1 LIERQ
6 LRDCAPAPLEFPAHG
21 IGCEQARGAAEHRV
35 HRSGNSAAPG
45 EINLDALRD
54 ERVGIRVVILD
65 DVQAVGEGE
74 LLRITECLGGEVVEA
89 DRAAAQADGADI
101 LQAEPPVVGRRQ
113 LRDRA
118 ADQPR
123 DQRRDAETAR
133 NDPLGG
139 YALFRHQGLC
149 DPSL

>member
-1 LIERQ
+1 MIERQ

-45 EINLDALRD
+45 EINLDALRE

-65 DVQAVGEGE
+65 DFT
-74 LLRITECLGGEVVEA
+74 TECLGGEVVEA

-101 LQAEPPVVGRRQ
+101 LQAEPPVVGGHQ